1 MAVCA
6 GLLGGTAVAD
16 TIGNSFSS
24 AKVHFWILA
33 AGTLIFGAIGF
44 FVAEMLIEKN
54 FRVFHKKRVGEWAV
68 LTVVLAAFLGALKL
82 DLFRIEGKIPDVSE
96 VKVVSLNLD
105 YTLCYTEPDD
115 IQKIIDLQKEILA
128 QKEEC
133 LSAEN
138 QYYLSITYTLKDGK
152 KLRRS
157 YTVPVGQAAA
167 ADKDSVV
174 AKVTALESDPNKMMQ
189 NMFGNYY
196 KTNEYY
202 AGSISF
208 VDENGRTEDYRFT
221 QEELDAVMEAVQ
233 KDVEA
238 GNMTYYQLYSLRA
251 GDEDNTYRD
260 RYFNNLD
267 ISFYNPDGII
277 WNYSSYSVDGV
288 DVTEAVLTGEKTAE
302 EAEAYFPNSDSA
314 YVEFGSKCT
323 NIIETLKKL
332 GILNSERKL
341 MTYDEYEALMNPV
354 TAVREKGIPH
364 IS

>member
-1 MAVCA
+1 MVDPLVEMARGV
-6 GLLGGTAVAD
+6 GFEEVEAD
-16 TIGNSFSS
+16 DGQRGY
-24 AKVHFWILA
+24 A
-33 AGTLIFGAIGF
+33 AQSVEDVVVGF
-44 FVAEMLIEKN
+44 
-54 FRVFHKKRVGEWAV
+54 RAV

-105 YTLCYTEPDD
+105 YTLRYTEPDD

-238 GNMTYYQLYSLRA
+238 GNMTDYQLYSLRA

-288 DVTEAVLTGEKTAE
+288 DETEAVLTGEKT
-302 EAEAYFPNSDSA
+302 AEAYFPNSDSA

-341 MTYDEYEALMNPV
+341 MTYDEYDALMNPV

>member
-1 MAVCA
+1 M
-6 GLLGGTAVAD
+6 
-16 TIGNSFSS
+16 
-24 AKVHFWILA
+24 
-33 AGTLIFGAIGF
+33 
-44 FVAEMLIEKN
+44 
-54 FRVFHKKRVGEWAV
+54 
-68 LTVVLAAFLGALKL
+68 
-82 DLFRIEGKIPDVSE
+82 
-96 VKVVSLNLD
+96 VSLNLD
-105 YTLCYTEPDD
+105 YTLLYTEPDD

-341 MTYDEYEALMNPV
+341 MTYDEYDALMNPV

>member
-1 MAVCA
+1 MSPIYYLTNNLRIQSVENSEYVTVGIEFKGAYLLGIYAVAGVVFLIAAYQLYKWRKLETAGDLISMRGIKPVFRWGVAVCA

-105 YTLCYTEPDD
+105 YTLRYTEPDD

-174 AKVTALESDPNKMMQ
+174 CKSD
-189 NMFGNYY
+189 
-196 KTNEYY
+196 
-202 AGSISF
+202 
-208 VDENGRTEDYRFT
+208 
-221 QEELDAVMEAVQ
+221 
-233 KDVEA
+233 
-238 GNMTYYQLYSLRA
+238 
-251 GDEDNTYRD
+251 
-260 RYFNNLD
+260 
-267 ISFYNPDGII
+267 
-277 WNYSSYSVDGV
+277 
-288 DVTEAVLTGEKTAE
+288 
-302 EAEAYFPNSDSA
+302 
-314 YVEFGSKCT
+314 C
-323 NIIETLKKL
+323 
-332 GILNSERKL
+332 
-341 MTYDEYEALMNPV
+341 
-354 TAVREKGIPH
+354 VRE
-364 IS
+364 

>member
-1 MAVCA
+1 
-6 GLLGGTAVAD
+6 
-16 TIGNSFSS
+16 
-24 AKVHFWILA
+24 
-33 AGTLIFGAIGF
+33 
-44 FVAEMLIEKN
+44 MLIEKN

-105 YTLCYTEPDD
+105 YKLC
-115 IQKIIDLQKEILA
+115 
-128 QKEEC
+128 
-133 LSAEN
+133 
-138 QYYLSITYTLKDGK
+138 
-152 KLRRS
+152 

-174 AKVTALESDPNKMMQ
+174 AKVTALESDPDKMMQ

-341 MTYDEYEALMNPV
+341 MTYDEYDALMNPV